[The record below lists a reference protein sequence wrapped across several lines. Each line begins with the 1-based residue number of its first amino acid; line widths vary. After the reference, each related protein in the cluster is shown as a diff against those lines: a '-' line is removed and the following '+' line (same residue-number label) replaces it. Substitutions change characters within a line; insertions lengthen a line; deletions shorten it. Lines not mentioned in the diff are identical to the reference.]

1 MTEITPALQSN
12 GFKPTKSCYW
22 ILNTQKMIATKCH
35 PVPIIHRAVSMFP
48 SVRNW
53 LNVPG
58 FGLYS
63 RRWVKAW
70 KRVVRFR
77 EKSKE
82 KASTE
87 MSLFSCQLALRS
99 HWHPWSDAEHV
110 MWNCQG
116 WHPSQTGASWART
129 VQVLLFPRVFQA
141 ASSSL
146 KGFHTIAP

>member
-1 MTEITPALQSN
+1 MVLSPQRAATEYL
-12 GFKPTKSCYW
+12 
-22 ILNTQKMIATKCH
+22 ILKKWAPLSAIQ
-35 PVPIIHRAVSMFP
+35 FP
-48 SVRNW
+48 LSIELSRCFLLHLAVRNW

-87 MSLFSCQLALRS
+87 LSLFSLANWLSEATDILGQMLSMWCGIAKAGTLHRE
-99 HWHPWSDAEHV
+99 EHHGPAL
-110 MWNCQG
+110 CRCSCSQG
-116 WHPSQTGASWART
+116 SSKQ
-129 VQVLLFPRVFQA
+129 QA
-141 ASSSL
+141 PLWRDS
-146 KGFHTIAP
+146 TQ